1 MTYEIRY
8 YEEHQLYPWGLQVFT
23 ATVISDTNDTLEH
36 LFQAIEAGPFWVEA
50 MHLREAKRIEGVFDE
65 PCMSDQ

>member
-1 MTYEIRY
+1 
-8 YEEHQLYPWGLQVFT
+8 LQVFT

-65 PCMSDQ
+65 ACMSDQ